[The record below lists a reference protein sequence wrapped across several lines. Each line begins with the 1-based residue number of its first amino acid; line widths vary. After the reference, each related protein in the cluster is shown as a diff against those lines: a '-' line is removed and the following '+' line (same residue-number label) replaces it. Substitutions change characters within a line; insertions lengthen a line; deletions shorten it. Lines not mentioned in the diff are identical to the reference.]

1 MPVITIHL
9 SFLFVMIV
17 DRGTGGREGARYRS
31 GEVEDVWHLGA
42 LLGQRAGGETLV
54 VQSITG
60 DFQVYQGAVWLLQ
73 PDMETVKCHQMSS
86 NGIKCHQ
93 MPSNIIRCHQMSSP
107 DW

>member
-54 VQSITG
+54 VQPLTG

-86 NGIKCHQ
+86 NVISGLVKLTLC
-93 MPSNIIRCHQMSSP
+93 RVSSGHCSS
-107 DW
+107 